1 MKRYLAL
8 GDSYTIGEGLPEGSR
23 FPDFLVGLLNAG
35 FEKPE
40 IIAVTGWT
48 TSELKQGILEANP
61 AGVYNLVTLLIGVN
75 NQYRGLRPD
84 DYQQEF
90 ADLLNQAIGFAGGNR
105 GHVIVLSIPDWGTTP
120 FAEGRNREQI
130 AKEID
135 QFNSINK
142 AICSKED
149 ISYCDI
155 TGLTR
160 NQSLQHLLVEDKLH
174 YSAEMYRLWAEKVYR
189 ENFL

>member
-8 GDSYTIGEGLPEGSR
+8 GDSYTIGEGVPEGNR
-23 FPDFLVGLLNAG
+23 FSDYLVNLPGAG

-48 TSELKQGILEANP
+48 TSELKAGIEQAKP
-61 AGVYNLVTLLIGVN
+61 AGVYDLVSLLIGVN
-75 NQYRGLRPD
+75 NQYRGLHPD
-84 DYQQEF
+84 DYEQEF
-90 ADLLNQAIGFAGGNR
+90 ADLLNQAIGFAGGNKE
-105 GHVIVLSIPDWGTTP
+105 HVIVLSIPDWGTTP

-135 QFNSINK
+135 QFNAINK
-142 AICSKED
+142 AICSNEGVF
-149 ISYCDI
+149 YCDI

-160 NQSLQHLLVEDKLH
+160 DEALKNLLVADNLH

-189 ENFL
+189 EYLA